1 MKENISMEI
10 LRFNKSNSNNYRK
23 FINKYNNIIEFDT
36 LNIQNFN
43 IGEKEIFLL
52 VDKGIVR
59 KYKILAYSI
68 IEKELK
74 YLYIVNLISKKYEN
88 NGTTIFISDFMV
100 KKNLRNKGIGTKL
113 AQYLIDYIYIDKN
126 IILQPEG
133 DGYWFW
139 KKFGFEEDNESEKM
153 TWKITDNRR

>member
-52 VDKGIVR
+52 VDQEIVR

-88 NGTTIFISDFMV
+88 NGTTIFISDFMI
-100 KKNLRNKGIGTKL
+100 KKNLRNKGIETKL

-126 IILQPEG
+126 IILQPDG

>member
-52 VDKGIVR
+52 VDKRIVR

-126 IILQPEG
+126 IILQPDG

>member
-1 MKENISMEI
+1 M
-10 LRFNKSNSNNYRK
+10 
-23 FINKYNNIIEFDT
+23 
-36 LNIQNFN
+36 
-43 IGEKEIFLL
+43 
-52 VDKGIVR
+52 
-59 KYKILAYSI
+59 
-68 IEKELK
+68 K

-88 NGTTIFISDFMV
+88 NGTTIFVSDFMV

-126 IILQPEG
+126 IILQPDG

-153 TWKITDNRR
+153 TWKIKYNRR

>member
-10 LRFNKSNSNNYRK
+10 LGFNKSNSNNYRK

-52 VDKGIVR
+52 VDKRIVR

-126 IILQPEG
+126 IILQPDG